1 MKYTPVS
8 ISVAL
13 SSVNIFGILTTVFI
27 VGERFTPLYFFSF
40 TLSMIG
46 ILMCQSFSLKNFS
59 LKWNLGATYALLA
72 SFFWGITY
80 PLFKFISPSVGAIP
94 LSFILEGSVM
104 IMAFLW
110 ILLSGEQIKIK
121 QLSNIKYLKHYIVLA
136 LLLIGGT
143 LFFNLAIQK
152 LSVFNLN
159 IIGNLQFI
167 VSVLLS
173 ILVYK
178 ENLSFIQKI
187 GLLTILFS
195 VIVTQY
201 FI

>member
-1 MKYTPVS
+1 
-8 ISVAL
+8 
-13 SSVNIFGILTTVFI
+13 
-27 VGERFTPLYFFSF
+27 
-40 TLSMIG
+40 
-46 ILMCQSFSLKNFS
+46 
-59 LKWNLGATYALLA
+59 
-72 SFFWGITY
+72 
-80 PLFKFISPSVGAIP
+80 
-94 LSFILEGSVM
+94 M

-110 ILLSGEQIKIK
+110 ILLSGEKIKIK